1 VSPQDKWALALIPIG
16 LIVAFLAVV
25 IFIGKGH

>member
-1 VSPQDKWALALIPIG
+1 MSPQDKWALALIPIA
-16 LIVAFLAVV
+16 LIGAFVTVV

>member
-1 VSPQDKWALALIPIG
+1 MNPQDKWALALIPIA
-16 LIVAFLAVV
+16 LIGAFVTVV

>member
-1 VSPQDKWALALIPIG
+1 MNPQDKWALALIPIG
-16 LIVAFLAVV
+16 LIGVFVTVV